1 MASTVLSGVS
11 VQIKVATMS
20 QHQVTEGF
28 LII

>member
-11 VQIKVATMS
+11 MQIKVATMS

>member
-11 VQIKVATMS
+11 AQIKVAAMS
-20 QHQVTEGF
+20 QHHVTKGF